1 MLNRRHCFDLT
12 EEETAIS
19 VNRHHFPHHKV
30 FRFNWN

>member
-1 MLNRRHCFDLT
+1 LT